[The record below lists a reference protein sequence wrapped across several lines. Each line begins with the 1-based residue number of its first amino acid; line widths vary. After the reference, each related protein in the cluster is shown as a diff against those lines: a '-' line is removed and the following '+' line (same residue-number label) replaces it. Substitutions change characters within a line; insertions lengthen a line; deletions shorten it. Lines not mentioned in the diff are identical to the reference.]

1 MGWLDRIR
9 RAVRIFRHGRPPED
23 LSLAGE
29 WVGTYCYSDAAAPVP
44 FVVRLRDVGGRLS
57 GTSEEAN
64 TFADPSASH
73 LQAALSGCRDGWD
86 VNITKTY
93 DGAGGAD
100 HSLEYNGQIS
110 VSGRRIKGRWTV
122 PIEEAGMDWSGGFSM
137 TRRDVAN
144 ER

>member
-1 MGWLDRIR
+1 MGWRDRIR
-9 RAVRIFRHGRPPED
+9 RAVRIFRHGRPPEG

-29 WVGTYCYSDAAAPVP
+29 WVGTYSYSDAAAPVP
-44 FVVRLRDVGGRLS
+44 FVVRLGDVGGRLS

-73 LQAALSGCRDGWD
+73 LHAALSGRREGWD
-86 VNITKTY
+86 ASFTKTY

-100 HSLEYNGQIS
+100 HSLDYTGQIS
-110 VSGRRIKGRWTV
+110 VCGRRIRGRWRLPV
-122 PIEEAGMDWSGGFSM
+122 EQAGMDWSGGFSM